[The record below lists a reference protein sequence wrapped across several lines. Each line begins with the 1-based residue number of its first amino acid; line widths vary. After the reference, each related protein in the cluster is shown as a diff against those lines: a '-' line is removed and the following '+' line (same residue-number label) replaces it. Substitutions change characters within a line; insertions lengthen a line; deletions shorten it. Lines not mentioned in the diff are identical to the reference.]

1 MCSYGGRLLWGGGN
15 EMKLKKP
22 LIGSVILYV
31 SERGTGHMTAFN
43 SNGRRMMDRWR
54 QKRVEASIKR
64 PKVARLRRQ
73 RQSNTMLKIQFD

>member
-1 MCSYGGRLLWGGGN
+1 MEADYWGGKN
-15 EMKLKKP
+15 EMKLKNP
-22 LIGSVILYV
+22 LIGSVMLYV
-31 SERGTGHMTAFN
+31 SERETCHMAAFN
-43 SNGRRMMDRWR
+43 SNGRQMMDRWR